1 MTIFNKTQ
9 RIEPPSLMTGGWK
22 VLIVDD
28 EPGMHSITKL
38 VLADFTFENKGL
50 ELLSAYS
57 GEEAKKV
64 VAEHPDI
71 ALIYL
76 DVVMETDDAGLRFV
90 KYLREEVGNHFVRI
104 VLRTGQAGN
113 APERDV
119 IVDYDINDYK
129 EKTNFD
135 STKMFTTTF
144 SALRAYQD
152 IMRLEA
158 SRKSLDCYRV
168 GLECVIASSA
178 KLFENRS
185 LRSFAKELLT
195 QLGSI
200 LHFEQDALASCRGW
214 TVVQSEGGFLVLAGA
229 SSSHDGAEN
238 HEELPGDVEG
248 CLNRACQ
255 QKRSITE
262 GDKYVGYYPA
272 KGGKSY
278 LVYLDGVPAIDELNR
293 RLLEIFSS
301 NVAVAFENLYLDK
314 ELYETQSEII
324 NILGDVVESRSN
336 ETANHVKRVSHFSRM
351 LARLCGLSEEESDV
365 LYMAAPMH
373 DVGKVAIP
381 DRILLKEGPLDE
393 DEWKEM
399 KTHAAIGASMFSSS
413 TKPVLQAAAIVA
425 GEHHEKFDGS
435 GYPKGLKGRDIH
447 IYGRIV
453 AVADV
458 FDALAQKRCYKK
470 AWPLAD
476 ILVLL
481 REQKGKHFDPE
492 LVELFLG
499 NIEEVKRILKA
510 YS

>member
-1 MTIFNKTQ
+1 MTIFNNTQ
-9 RIEPPSLMTGGWK
+9 RSDSKPPIAAGWK

-50 ELLSAYS
+50 DLLSAFS

-90 KYLREEVGNHFVRI
+90 KYLREEVGNRFVRI

-119 IVDYDINDYK
+119 IVNYDINDYK

-135 STKMFTTTF
+135 STKLFTTTF

-152 IMRLEA
+152 IMRLED
-158 SRKSLDCYRV
+158 SRKSLDRYRI
-168 GLECVIASSA
+168 GLEDVIESSA
-178 KLFENRS
+178 SLFEIRS
-185 LRSFAKELLT
+185 LSMFAKELLV

-200 LHFEQDALASCRGW
+200 LHIDPAVLESCHGW
-214 TVVQSEGGFLVLAGA
+214 TVVQSERGFQTLAGVGSA
-229 SSSHDGAEN
+229 
-238 HEELPGDVEG
+238 LEG
-248 CLNRACQ
+248 VGKADDMPDEVRVHLSRACQ
-255 QKRSITE
+255 QKKSISD
-262 GDKYVGYYPA
+262 GDKYVGYYPT
-272 KGGKSY
+272 KSGQNY
-278 LVYLDGVPAIDELNR
+278 LIYLDGVPVIDELNR
-293 RLLEIFSS
+293 RLLENFSI
-301 NVAVAFENLYLDK
+301 NVAVAFENLYLDN

-351 LARLCGLSEEESDV
+351 LARLCGLSEEASDV

-381 DRILLKEGPLDE
+381 DSILLKEGPLDE

-399 KTHAAIGASMFSSS
+399 QTHAAIGASMFVSS

-435 GYPKGLKGRDIH
+435 GYPNGLKGSDIH

-453 AVADV
+453 AIADV
-458 FDALAQKRCYKK
+458 FDALAQKRCYKE
-470 AWPLAD
+470 AWPLMD

-492 LVELFLG
+492 LVELFLD